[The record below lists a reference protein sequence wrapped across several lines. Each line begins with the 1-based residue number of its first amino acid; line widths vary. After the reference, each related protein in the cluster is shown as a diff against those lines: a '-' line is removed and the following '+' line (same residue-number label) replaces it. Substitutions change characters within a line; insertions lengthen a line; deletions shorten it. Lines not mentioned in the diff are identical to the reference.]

1 MTDIETLL
9 DEAKI
14 RGVFLGSLAVAG
26 GLEKLD
32 PETGDAVAKIVR
44 AITLAAVGM
53 RMADLADNGASE
65 RDQVEY
71 KALAMHAFDVIMTGW
86 LERCRHRSALN

>member
-9 DEAKI
+9 DEAKM
-14 RGVFLGSLAVAG
+14 RGIFLGSLAVAG

-32 PETGDAVAKIVR
+32 RETGDAVAKIVR

-53 RMADLADNGASE
+53 RMADLAEHGTSD
-65 RDQVEY
+65 RDQQEY
-71 KALAMHAFDVIMTGW
+71 KSYAMQAFDVIMTGW
-86 LERCRHRSALN
+86 LERCRHGSPLN